1 MAKFN
6 SASKTR
12 TGVQSP
18 IKSTTTVA
26 RTGNGALGY
35 ARTEKSELFLLA
47 VSNFVG
53 QDTFYEKA
61 LGANLAKLE
70 HSASVPDQPWVHS
83 QVRAKKA
90 LAEGRDDRF
99 SRLVSQTALEDP
111 RWTLGFIG
119 WLRNDAFMRSAS
131 IVAAVE
137 AGQAYK
143 ALGEDKTENWSR
155 EFVAAAQARA
165 DEPGE
170 VFAYYEAKYGK
181 PFPAWLKKGVADGAR
196 KLYNEYSLLK
206 YDTDSKGYRFA
217 DVLQLAHVKPKD
229 ARQSTLFGYA
239 LDRRYNN
246 VTEVPA
252 VLRMTNAREG
262 LMKTDVKARKSL
274 LNSLL
279 LKDAGMT
286 WEALSGWLNGPMDAQ
301 AWEAVIPS
309 MGHMALL
316 RNLRNFLQAGVSQ
329 KVLRDVLNRISDPEQ
344 VAKGKQFPFRYL
356 AAYQANKGNL
366 KVSAA
371 LEDALQASLANVPE
385 LSGRTLILVDRSGSM
400 FWSNDQKMDLTF
412 ADQAAIFGSALAL
425 RAEDATLV
433 QFGSS
438 SAEVSFR
445 KTDSVLPMLSKFRDL
460 GGTSTA
466 AAVKRHFNGH
476 DRVIIVT
483 DEQYSGVD
491 PSGVVPKN
499 VPLYTWNLNGYK
511 VGGFSGESKRHTFG
525 GLTDKAFQQIP
536 LIEAGQQAKW
546 PWELDAKR

>member
-1 MAKFN
+1 MAAFN
-6 SASKTR
+6 KAKPR
-12 TGVQSP
+12 TGVKSP

-35 ARTEKSELFLLA
+35 VRTGKSELFLLA

-53 QDTFYEKA
+53 KDTFYE
-61 LGANLAKLE
+61 NAK
-70 HSASVPDQPWVHS
+70 D
-83 QVRAKKA
+83 RN
-90 LAEGRDDRF
+90 DRF
-99 SRLVSQTALEDP
+99 VKLSQSVAVEDP
-111 RWTLGFIG
+111 RWFTGFVG
-119 WLRNDAFMRSAS
+119 WLRNDAFMRSGAV
-131 IVAAVE
+131 VAAVE
-137 AGQAYK
+137 GAK
-143 ALGEDKTENWSR
+143 ALYDSGVQNGTPR
-155 EFVAAAQARA
+155 ALVAAAQARA

-170 VFAYYEAKYGK
+170 VLAYYESVYGK
-181 PFPAWLKKGVADGAR
+181 NFPAFLKKGVADGAR
-196 KLYNEYSLLK
+196 KLYSEYSLLK
-206 YDTDSKGYRFA
+206 YDTDSKGYRFG

-229 ARQSTLFGYA
+229 AVQSELFGYA
-239 LDRRYNN
+239 LNRRYNN

-262 LMKTDVKARKSL
+262 LMKTDVKARKGL
-274 LNSLL
+274 LNSTL

-546 PWELDAKR
+546 PWELDK

>member
-1 MAKFN
+1 MAAFN
-6 SASKTR
+6 KAKPR
-12 TGVQSP
+12 TGVKSP

-35 ARTEKSELFLLA
+35 VRTGKSELFLLA

-53 QDTFYEKA
+53 KDTFYE
-61 LGANLAKLE
+61 NAK
-70 HSASVPDQPWVHS
+70 D
-83 QVRAKKA
+83 RN
-90 LAEGRDDRF
+90 DRF
-99 SRLVSQTALEDP
+99 VKLSQSVAVEDP
-111 RWTLGFIG
+111 RWFTGFVG
-119 WLRNDAFMRSAS
+119 WLRNDAFMRSGAV
-131 IVAAVE
+131 VAAVE
-137 AGQAYK
+137 GAK
-143 ALGEDKTENWSR
+143 ALYDSGVQNGTPR
-155 EFVAAAQARA
+155 ALVAAAQARA

-170 VFAYYEAKYGK
+170 VLAYYESVYGK
-181 PFPAWLKKGVADGAR
+181 NFPAFLKKGVADGAR
-196 KLYNEYSLLK
+196 KLYSEYSLLK
-206 YDTDSKGYRFA
+206 YDTDSKGYRFG

-229 ARQSTLFGYA
+229 AVQSELFGYA
-239 LDRRYNN
+239 LNRRYNN

-262 LMKTDVKARKSL
+262 LMKTDVKARKGL
-274 LNSLL
+274 LNSTL

-536 LIEAGQQAKW
+536 LIEAGQNAQW
-546 PWELDAKR
+546 PWELDK

>member
-1 MAKFN
+1 MAAFN
-6 SASKTR
+6 KATKTR
-12 TGVQSP
+12 KGVQSP
-18 IKSTTTVA
+18 IKSTTEVA

-35 ARTEKSELFLLA
+35 VRTNESELFLLA

-53 QDTFYEKA
+53 KDTFYE
-61 LGANLAKLE
+61 NAK
-70 HSASVPDQPWVHS
+70 D
-83 QVRAKKA
+83 RN
-90 LAEGRDDRF
+90 DRF
-99 SRLVSQTALEDP
+99 VKLSQAVAVSNP
-111 RWTLGFIG
+111 RWFTGFVG
-119 WLRNDAFMRSAS
+119 WLRNDAFMRSGAV
-131 IVAAVE
+131 VAAVE
-137 AGQAYK
+137 GAK
-143 ALGEDKTENWSR
+143 ALYDSGVQNGTPR
-155 EFVAAAQARA
+155 ALVAAAQARA

-170 VFAYYEAKYGK
+170 VLAYYESIYGK
-181 PFPAWLKKGVADGAR
+181 NFPAFLKKAVADGAR
-196 KLYNEYSLLK
+196 KLYSEYSLHK
-206 YDTDSKGYRFA
+206 YDTDSKGYRFG

-229 ARQSTLFGYA
+229 AVQSELFSYA
-239 LDRRYNN
+239 LDRRYGN

-252 VLRMTNAREG
+252 VLRMTNARDG
-262 LMKTDVKARKSL
+262 LMKTDVSARKGL
-274 LNSLL
+274 LNSTL

-329 KVLRDVLNRISDPEQ
+329 KVLRDVLAKISDPEQ

-366 KVSAA
+366 KISAA

-445 KTDSVLPMLSKFRDL
+445 KTDSVLPMLSKFSDL

-483 DEQYSGVD
+483 DEQYHGAA

-536 LIEAGQQAKW
+536 LIEAGQNAQW
-546 PWELDAKR
+546 PWEVK

>member
-1 MAKFN
+1 MAAFN
-6 SASKTR
+6 KAKPR
-12 TGVQSP
+12 TGVKSP

-35 ARTEKSELFLLA
+35 VRTGKSELFLLA

-53 QDTFYEKA
+53 KDTFYE
-61 LGANLAKLE
+61 NAK
-70 HSASVPDQPWVHS
+70 D
-83 QVRAKKA
+83 RN
-90 LAEGRDDRF
+90 DRF
-99 SRLVSQTALEDP
+99 VKLSQSVAVEDP
-111 RWTLGFIG
+111 RWFTGFVG
-119 WLRNDAFMRSAS
+119 WLRNDAFMRSGAV
-131 IVAAVE
+131 VAAVE
-137 AGQAYK
+137 GAK
-143 ALGEDKTENWSR
+143 ALYEAGNGDYHVTNSKYPR
-155 EFVAAAQARA
+155 AIVAAAQARA

-170 VFAYYEAKYGK
+170 VLAYYESVYGK
-181 PFPAWLKKGVADGAR
+181 NFPAFLKKGVADGAR
-196 KLYNEYSLLK
+196 KLYSEYSLLK

-217 DVLQLAHVKPKD
+217 DVLQLSHAKAADSKQN
-229 ARQSTLFGYA
+229 ALFSHA
-239 LDRRYNN
+239 LDRRYGN
-246 VTEVPA
+246 VNGIPEELEMITKRALLMSEVD
-252 VLRMTNAREG
+252 
-262 LMKTDVKARKSL
+262 TDEKRALVRSGQVSDLFKQ
-274 LNSLL
+274 
-279 LKDAGMT
+279 AGMT
-286 WEALSGWLNGPMDAQ
+286 WEALSGWLNGPMDKE
-301 AWEAVIPS
+301 AWEAIIPS

-546 PWELDAKR
+546 PWELDK